1 MSKLDKIIF
10 IVTFIL
16 AFVFAVNA
24 YGMNPEA
31 LQQEPQLHTQRFIA
45 RFMAEKPPKN
55 SEAWHAFAASYMQ
68 YYWCLPEKE
77 KVQERIERTWR
88 VTDDGAHMYD
98 YCMSY
103 YSHQGLEGPLCCSHY
118 EKLDASS
125 SHIIALRDDLRK
137 KAGPPIRAYRIRE
150 GSRLRQVPIPNIF
163 PAVKALYDLQQSYAP

>member
-1 MSKLDKIIF
+1 MKKLIF
-10 IVTFIL
+10 ALSFMCAPAL
-16 AFVFAVNA
+16 VFSAQET
-24 YGMNPEA
+24 EA

-68 YYWCLPEKE
+68 YYSDLSEK
-77 KVQERIERTWR
+77 KRRRERVERTWR
-88 VTDDGAHMYD
+88 VTDGGAHLYD
-98 YCMSY
+98 YWIGH
-103 YSHQGLEGPLCCSHY
+103 YSHQGLEGSLCCSHN

-125 SHIIALRDDLRK
+125 CHITVHRDDLRE